1 MCRSQTEL
9 EQSVREKLSTFC
21 YMSPDRVISVADV
34 RCLYRVP
41 VLLDEQGVTEF
52 ILRHFNLHSRFFSR
66 CIRKLRDSLPN
77 GPATPAPPPALSN
90 GSPTV
95 KLAIHQKPLAVHMTP
110 LSPKSNGPEGPLR
123 NGDSS
128 AEKALSPALHALHLT
143 TNGASQ
149 GLAPD
154 ALRPCASSPNLAP
167 IARGAKPPPVSLSSE
182 EPLASARKGPFWSPS
197 GSLSLRKNSNPIMSY
212 WKRLVDRYALSR
224 NRRVC

>member
-66 CIRKLRDSLPN
+66 CIRQLRDSLPS
-77 GPATPAPPPALSN
+77 GPASPPPALAN
-90 GSPTV
+90 GSLAV
-95 KLAIHQKPLAVHMTP
+95 KIPAHEKPLAVHMTP
-110 LSPKSNGPEGPLR
+110 LSPKAYGAEGPLR
-123 NGDSS
+123 NGDAS

-143 TNGASQ
+143 TNGSSQ
-149 GLAPD
+149 TLAPE
-154 ALRPCASSPNLAP
+154 ALRPCSSSPNLVP
-167 IARGAKPPPVSLSSE
+167 IARGAKAPPATLAAEDPIA
-182 EPLASARKGPFWSPS
+182 ASARKGPFWSPS

-212 WKRLVDRYALSR
+212 WKRLVDRHAL
-224 NRRVC
+224 